1 MTIKPFT
8 NKPEEKV
15 QCMAEAAAHV
25 RQAIKILEQA
35 KKCAEHWADYE
46 TLEHFRLQLEQFTSC
61 DNGEAG
67 FEPFMVKESEKVFT
81 DKDNPIKLA
90 IKLSRKHRRLNSQ
103 GKAVRIVVPED

>member
-1 MTIKPFT
+1 MTVKPFT
-8 NKPEEKV
+8 HKPEEKV

-25 RQAIKILEQA
+25 RQAMKALEQA

-46 TLEHFRLQLEQFTSC
+46 TLEYFRFQLEQFTSC

-81 DKDNPIKLA
+81 DKDNPIKFA
-90 IKLSRKHRRLNSQ
+90 IEMAEKS
-103 GKAVRIVVPED
+103 KARQKK